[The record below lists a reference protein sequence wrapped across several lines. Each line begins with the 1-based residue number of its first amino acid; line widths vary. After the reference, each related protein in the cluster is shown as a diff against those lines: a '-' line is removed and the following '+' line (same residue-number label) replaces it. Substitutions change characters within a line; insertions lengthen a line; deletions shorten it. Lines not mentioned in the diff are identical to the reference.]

1 MFLIKFLNF
10 MAVAI
15 LLIFLEE
22 EIKFQHWKRDDKKE
36 DKVRSKA
43 IKKGRVLHRFVT
55 YISIMIVPG
64 LLKGLDEA
72 QIMRKSFFLWEAFE
86 KTTAP

>member
-1 MFLIKFLNF
+1 

-43 IKKGRVLHRFVT
+43 IKKRQGASSICHLH
-55 YISIMIVPG
+55 
-64 LLKGLDEA
+64 
-72 QIMRKSFFLWEAFE
+72 
-86 KTTAP
+86 